1 MDHET
6 KNPKPEI
13 PPGQPKPPG
22 SGKRKRKK
30 RDQLTKEQ
38 REEIVKLHKQK
49 FGTRKI
55 APKVGTSRRVVRD
68 FLEEHGY
75 LKKQQRRLTIEAA
88 VRASKLDPFRQ
99 LIREKAKK
107 QLTVSRILREIK
119 AQGYTGGRT
128 ILADYVRTI
137 CTPPVPKKKVWRRFE
152 TRQGEETQ
160 VDWSPYRVP
169 LGGRLRMVHA
179 FAATLGHS
187 RKSHVRFYPDER
199 QSTLLEAHTHAFE
212 DFQGVTQRVVYDR
225 MSTVVLGTI
234 GRDRKPIWHPRFL
247 EFSRY
252 YGFETFL
259 CAVADPDRKGKDER
273 VFWFLE
279 RDFIRGSE
287 FDSLEEMNARVRE
300 WLDEVA
306 NCRVHGTTRRIPD
319 EVWEQ
324 ERAFLIKL
332 PDLRFPACDE
342 ELRQVGPDSVVSI
355 RGTPYTVPGELASQK
370 VSVNLFAEYF
380 EVLDRR
386 GEVAFTR
393 EYVPESEKGRLVID
407 TSHYDGVRRRS
418 PPAGW
423 STARLE
429 DAFLDRFPSLSELVC
444 GIKLRMKSLAHV
456 HLRALWRLVERYG
469 DEVFL
474 DVAARVQAFRRFD
487 SQAVK
492 RILEREHPL
501 PPEEPRTALCAES
514 RVLMEL
520 GDVDPGSL
528 DDYAHLDTQTPGSE
542 PGKDLE
548 KEKKG
553 GDEHGPQK
561 GKKDKKS

>member
-1 MDHET
+1 LV
-6 KNPKPEI
+6 
-13 PPGQPKPPG
+13 PKPPG
-22 SGKRKRKK
+22 TGRRKRKK
-30 RDQLTKEQ
+30 RKQLTKEL

-49 FGTRKI
+49 FGTRRI
-55 APKVGTSRRVVRD
+55 ALKVGVGRKVVRD
-68 FLEEHGY
+68 LLEELGC
-75 LKKQQRRLTIEAA
+75 LKLQRQRLAIE
-88 VRASKLDPFRQ
+88 VTQRAGKLDPFRES
-99 LIREKAKK
+99 IKEKVKK

-128 ILADYVRTI
+128 ILADYVRAI
-137 CTPPVPKKKVWRRFE
+137 RSPPGPRKKVWRRFE
-152 TRQGEETQ
+152 TRPGVETQ

-169 LGGRLRMVHA
+169 LGGKLRTVHA
-179 FAATLGHS
+179 FAATLGNS
-187 RKSHVRFYPDER
+187 RKSHVRFYTDER

-212 DFQGVTQRVVYDR
+212 DFQGITQRVVYDR
-225 MSTVVLGTI
+225 MSTVVLGTV
-234 GRDRKPIWHPRFL
+234 GRERKPIWHPRFW
-247 EFSRY
+247 EFARY
-252 YGFETFL
+252 YGFEPFL
-259 CAVADPDRKGKDER
+259 CQVADPDRKGKDER

-287 FDSLEEMNARVRE
+287 FDSIEEINARVRE

-324 ERAFLIKL
+324 ERAFLIQL
-332 PDLRFPACDE
+332 PQLRFPACDE

-370 VSVNLFAEYF
+370 VSVHLFAEYF
-380 EVLDRR
+380 EVLDHR
-386 GEVAFTR
+386 GEVAFAR
-393 EYVPESEKGRLVID
+393 EYVPEPEKGRLVID

-429 DAFLDRFPSLSELVC
+429 DAFLERFPSLGELVA

-456 HLRALWRLVERYG
+456 HLRMLWRLRERYG
-469 DEVFL
+469 DEAFL
-474 DVAARVQAFRRFD
+474 EVAARVQTFRRFD
-487 SQAVK
+487 SHAVK

-501 PPEEPRTALCAES
+501 PPEEPQTALCSEA

-528 DDYAHLDTQTPGSE
+528 NDYAHLDTQAPDSQPEKALGKSE
-542 PGKDLE
+542 
-548 KEKKG
+548 KG
-553 GDEHGPQK
+553 GGHDPQK
-561 GKKDKKS
+561 GKKDEES